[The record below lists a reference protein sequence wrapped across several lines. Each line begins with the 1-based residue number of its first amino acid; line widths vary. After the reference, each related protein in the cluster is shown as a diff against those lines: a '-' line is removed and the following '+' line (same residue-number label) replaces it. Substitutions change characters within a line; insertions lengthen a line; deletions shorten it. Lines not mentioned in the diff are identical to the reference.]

1 MAYLQPLGAPQGSRV
16 PYRRIKR
23 RGNRGLAIA
32 LALAVMA
39 LCAGAVWVAYEL
51 KRAPEAGAHAPLI
64 QADNQPVKVKPGDP
78 GGMEIP
84 NRDRLVFNQKGD
96 STAEHVLAP
105 PEAPMPRPAPQPAA
119 TPPPPQTQSS
129 AVPPPPAQAPA
140 PPAAPAPSA
149 ITGAPSTPAPASPG
163 EARAT
168 PAPSPPQQS
177 AAVPPPAPTPTSGKG
192 FRLQVASVKTED
204 GAKQEWERIRR
215 QNTDLLGALSYKAER
230 VDLGERG
237 VFFRVQ
243 IGPIADGSEAERI
256 CGALRSRNV
265 GCILVKP

>member
-1 MAYLQPLGAPQGSRV
+1 MAYLEPLGAPQGSRV

-23 RGNRGLAIA
+23 RGHRGLALA

-39 LCAGAVWVAYEL
+39 LCAGAIWVAYEL
-51 KRAPEAGAHAPLI
+51 KRAPEPGAHAPLI
-64 QADNQPVKVKPGDP
+64 QADNQPVKIKPGDP

-96 STAEHVLAP
+96 GVPEHVLAP
-105 PEAPMPRPAPQPAA
+105 PEAPMPRPAPEPPAA
-119 TPPPPQTQSS
+119 PPKPQSS
-129 AVPPPPAQAPA
+129 AVQPPAQSPA
-140 PPAAPAPSA
+140 PPAASAPPASAAPS
-149 ITGAPSTPAPASPG
+149 APASPG
-163 EARAT
+163 DARAA
-168 PAPSPPQQS
+168 PAPSPQQQS
-177 AAVPPPAPTPTSGKG
+177 AVVPPPVPAPANGKG

-204 GAKQEWERIRR
+204 GAKQEGERIRR
-215 QNTDLLGALSYKAER
+215 QNADILGALSYRAER

>member
-1 MAYLQPLGAPQGSRV
+1 MAYLEPLGSPQGSGV

-23 RGNRGLAIA
+23 RGHRGLAIA

-51 KRAPEAGAHAPLI
+51 RRAPAPGAHAPLI

-84 NRDRLVFNQKGD
+84 NRDRLVFNQKGEGGP
-96 STAEHVLAP
+96 EHVLDQ
-105 PEAPMPRPAPQPAA
+105 PEAPMPRPAPVPAPAA
-119 TPPPPQTQSS
+119 APLQTQSS
-129 AVPPPPAQAPA
+129 AA
-140 PPAAPAPSA
+140 PPAEAPAA
-149 ITGAPSTPAPASPG
+149 
-163 EARAT
+163 

-177 AAVPPPAPTPTSGKG
+177 AVAPPTAPSPAAGGKG

-215 QNTDLLGALSYKAER
+215 QNADILGTLSYRAER

-237 VFFRVQ
+237 TFFRVQ
-243 IGPIADGSEAERI
+243 IGPIADGSEAERV
-256 CGALRSRNV
+256 CAALRQRNV
-265 GCILVKP
+265 GCILVKF